1 MRRKHLLP
9 TPSERAFASRT
20 PINDIQLVGATQVSA
35 DYFNFFSTSLMLLRS
50 SADSR
55 LYGLLVSRLKNFET
69 YEFYLRKNGKLDDY
83 HTKRTQ
89 NQKDLLS
96 LTSEFADLLKRGSIE
111 VAALKKYAVS
121 TARIVYGEEGHCYL
135 STVSM
140 SSSISDEGI
149 ISLS

>member
-1 MRRKHLLP
+1 MRRKLLPP
-9 TPSERAFASRT
+9 TPSERAFVSRA

-35 DYFNFFSTSLMLLRS
+35 DYFNFFGTSLMLLRS
-50 SADSR
+50 LAEPTIPD
-55 LYGLLVSRLKNFET
+55 LLVSKLKRFET
-69 YEFYLRKNGKLDDY
+69 YESYLRKNGKFDDY

-89 NQKDLLS
+89 NQEDLLS

-121 TARIVYGEEGHCYL
+121 AARIVYGEEGHCYRN
-135 STVSM
+135 TVSI
-140 SSSISDEGI
+140 SSSISDEGV